1 MFHLLLATMLQ
12 DAAAPAAAGTVTDTY
27 NATQV
32 FFFFSSHSSPIQSNG
47 RRLRSAELVDSVDL
61 ASCSNDMYG
70 GWQDMNIIDAPAP
83 RPDQLPMG
91 SSRNTW
97 PNIVNNKVPLLNV
110 SVGVGVCVVCSCV
123 YFCGARTI
131 PELHGCC

>member
-1 MFHLLLATMLQ
+1 MLQ

-27 NATQV
+27 NAT
-32 FFFFSSHSSPIQSNG
+32 
-47 RRLRSAELVDSVDL
+47 
-61 ASCSNDMYG
+61 
-70 GWQDMNIIDAPAP
+70 QDMNIIDAPAP

-110 SVGVGVCVVCSCV
+110 CVGVGVCVVCFCV
-123 YFCGARTI
+123 YICGARTV
-131 PELHGCC
+131 PELHGWGEKRLGGAKGVQHCCRL